1 MVRDGG
7 ASPRIA
13 VIVTALP
20 ERRRMLEEALAGVA
34 AQTRAPAF
42 VVVGVNH
49 SPDRVDGATHANRL
63 VEAVDEEWLAFLH
76 DDDVW
81 LPEHLEGLAAASDDA
96 DIVVADFDVEGRDWD
111 PGHHCDYSLLRSRNW
126 FGPSVVMI
134 RSEVFH
140 AVGGWPQKA
149 GEIWGDWGMWLA
161 LLERGARFRCSHR
174 KTVRYR
180 FHGDNM
186 TFEAGSPVLPL
197 KARLEQDGWPEGY
210 SDDGWVGPRLSL
222 GLRLTDPAE
231 ALSIKGCRP
240 EGSQRP
246 EIMMASLDGE
256 PLAYWLRFNGS
267 LFELIAPLRRK
278 VGEQFRL
285 RLDSDVDFPSM
296 VSRSVGDRRE
306 LSFQLLQV
314 AATPA
319 PPMPVLGSGLERA
332 FWSEGFFDDGWAS
345 SSLRLGLQLAMPA
358 DTVVIHGWQPDGSS
372 APNVLGMRFN
382 GVAVAPQVA
391 QDGNTFE
398 VMASLAPDTAGPL
411 VIEMETVPNPVGMAG
426 RGEADHRELSFQLV
440 QVRALKGIHDSC

>member
-1 MVRDGG
+1 MRDGG

-42 VVVGVNH
+42 VVVGVNY

-81 LPEHLEGLAAASDDA
+81 LPEHLEGLAAASHDA
-96 DIVVADFDVEGRDWD
+96 DIVVADFEVEGRDWH
-111 PGHHCDYSLLRSRNW
+111 PGHHCDYSLLRSGNW

-140 AVGGWPQKA
+140 AVGGWPQKS

-186 TFEAGSPVLPL
+186 TFEAGPPVLPL
-197 KARLEQDGWPEGY
+197 ETGLEQDGWPEGY
-210 SDDGWVGPRLSL
+210 SDDGWVCPWLSIAL
-222 GLRLTDPAE
+222 QLTDPAE
-231 ALSIKGCRP
+231 ALSIRGWRP
-240 EGSQRP
+240 EGSPRP
-246 EIMMASLDGE
+246 EIIRASLDGE
-256 PLAYWLRFNGS
+256 PLEYWLRCNGS
-267 LFELIAPLRRK
+267 LFEFIAPLRRK
-278 VGEQFRL
+278 VGDQFRL
-285 RLDSDVDFPSM
+285 RLESDVDGPSM
-296 VSRSVGDRRE
+296 ARRRDGDRRE
-306 LSFQLLQV
+306 LSFNLLQV
-314 AATPA
+314 AVMSEA
-319 PPMPVLGSGLERA
+319 PSTILGSGLERA
-332 FWSEGFFDDGWAS
+332 FWSEGVFDDGWAS
-345 SSLRLGLQLAMPA
+345 CSLRLGLRLQGAA
-358 DTVVIHGWQPDGSS
+358 DRVVIHGWQPDGS
-372 APNVLGMRFN
+372 PGPGVLGMRLD

-391 QDGNTFE
+391 QDGNAFE
-398 VMASLAPDTAGPL
+398 VMAFLARDTAGPL
-411 VIEMETVPNPVGMAG
+411 LVEMETLANPVGMAL
-426 RGEADHRELSFQLV
+426 RGEGDQRELSFRLV
-440 QVRALKGIHDSC
+440 EVRALQGDT

>member
-20 ERRRMLEEALAGVA
+20 ERKAMLDEALAGVA

-42 VVVGVNH
+42 VVVGVNY

-63 VEAVDEEWLAFLH
+63 AEAVDEEWLAFLH

-81 LPEHLEGLAAASDDA
+81 LPDHLEGLAAASHDA
-96 DIVVADFDVEGRDWD
+96 DIVVADFDVEGRDWH

-161 LLERGARFRCSHR
+161 LLDRGARFRCSHR

-186 TFEAGSPVLPL
+186 TFEAGPPVLPIETG
-197 KARLEQDGWPEGY
+197 LEQDGWPEGY
-210 SDDGWVGPRLSL
+210 SDDGWVGPWLSL

-231 ALSIKGCRP
+231 ALWIKGWRP

-246 EIMMASLDGE
+246 EIIRASLDDE
-256 PLAYWLRFNGS
+256 PLEYWLRCEGS
-267 LFELIAPLRRK
+267 LFEFIAPVRRK
-278 VGEQFRL
+278 KGDQFRL
-285 RLDSDVDFPSM
+285 RLESDVDGQSM
-296 VSRSVGDRRE
+296 AWRSDGDQRE
-306 LSFQLLQV
+306 LSFKLLQLAV
-314 AATPA
+314 KFEA
-319 PPMPVLGSGLERA
+319 PRTILGAGLGRT
-332 FWSEGFFDDGWAS
+332 FWSEGSYDDGWAS
-345 SSLRLGLQLAMPA
+345 SSLRLGLQLEKPA
-358 DTVVIHGWQPDGSS
+358 DRIVIHGWQPDGS
-372 APNVLGMRFN
+372 PETNVLAMRLD

-391 QDGNTFE
+391 HDGNAFQ
-398 VMASLAPDTAGPL
+398 VMAPMARDTAGAL
-411 VIEMETVPNPVGMAG
+411 LIEMETVPNPVGMAG
-426 RGEADHRELSFQLV
+426 RGGGDQRELSFQLV
-440 QVRALKGIHDSC
+440 EVRALRGDP